1 MKPRVYALNYLGHDI
16 SDAERFTDEP
26 VIFLTEGSVNIFYP
40 DRLAYDIAKK
50 LHDFQQDDYIL
61 ISGSPV
67 IAMIAMGVL
76 KETFKFKTIN
86 VLIYNVK
93 KGEYVARRISGAV
106 ARGY

>member
-16 SDAERFTDEP
+16 SDAERFTDDP

-40 DRLAYDIAKK
+40 DRLAYEISKK
-50 LHDFQQDDYIL
+50 LRGFQPEDYIL

-67 IAMIAMGVL
+67 IAMIAMAVL
-76 KETFKFKTIN
+76 KDTYHLKSIN

-93 KGEYVARRISGAV
+93 KGEYVARRISGSV